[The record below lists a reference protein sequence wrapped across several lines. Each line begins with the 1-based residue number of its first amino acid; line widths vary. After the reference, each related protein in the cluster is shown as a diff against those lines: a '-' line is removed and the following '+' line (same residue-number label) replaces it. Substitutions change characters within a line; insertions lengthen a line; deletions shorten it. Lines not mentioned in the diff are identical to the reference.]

1 MADEGKRGSNAS
13 QYDNVPGAD
22 LENDNSADEVLERT
36 LPQSLRNA
44 AYFSSTRKLAEKTSS
59 PPKISNNYAFNSQPR
74 VPRYSSQS
82 DETDLGHSIKL
93 PPPSYSNP
101 PVYHGNS
108 PKHVSNVVN
117 SSFAQYNHGNPTY
130 SPSRSYA
137 PSLPTETFTDQP
149 PVNYS
154 VSHQNLT
161 VTPSSRI
168 EVLPSGNY
176 ATNPKSPPGVRFVMP
191 PVDYWQDHRRW
202 QDPPHMY
209 RQGVY
214 GQSRSQDGGQS
225 HLKKYIPFQ
234 SMPVKDLPTVSVD
247 SPIRYRTPPPSG
259 EHGSPHY
266 RYPGPTKHYRNQS
279 DGFSVQESV
288 LL

>member
-176 ATNPKSPPGVRFVMP
+176 ATNPKSPPGENMAHRIIDIQAP
-191 PVDYWQDHRRW
+191 PNITETRAMD
-202 QDPPHMY
+202 
-209 RQGVY
+209 
-214 GQSRSQDGGQS
+214 
-225 HLKKYIPFQ
+225 FQ
-234 SMPVKDLPTVSVD
+234 CRNQYYCERLYVPTVKARRKTCKVHNSLGLAV
-247 SPIRYRTPPPSG
+247 
-259 EHGSPHY
+259 HQ
-266 RYPGPTKHYRNQS
+266 NQ
-279 DGFSVQESV
+279 
-288 LL
+288 